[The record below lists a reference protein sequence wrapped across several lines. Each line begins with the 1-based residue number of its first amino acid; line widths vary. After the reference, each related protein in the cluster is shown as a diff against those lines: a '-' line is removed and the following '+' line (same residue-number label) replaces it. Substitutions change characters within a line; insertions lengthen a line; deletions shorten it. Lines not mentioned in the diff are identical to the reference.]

1 MSISR
6 AIWRSRSLLNDE
18 FTGGLPASVIGIGV
32 DIVDTERFAAVIART
47 PRIVS
52 RLFTESEARTSDAA
66 DRSAVSLA
74 ARFAAKELPE
84 IFRADDPA
92 GAVELSV
99 NDRQPLIA
107 LVTGLPVD
115 VFTAS
120 DSFGWVYQFWQAK
133 VLGDTQGLEWHHC
146 EVVTDVLGKPSLRVT
161 GTIAEAA
168 RARGISEWH
177 LSLSHDGGHA
187 IAFVVAEGAAHA

>member
-6 AIWRSRSLLNDE
+6 ANWQSRSLLNDE

-32 DIVDTERFAAVIART
+32 DIVDTERFASVIART

-74 ARFAAKELPE
+74 ARFAAKE
-84 IFRADDPA
+84 
-92 GAVELSV
+92 AV
-99 NDRQPLIA
+99 
-107 LVTGLPVD
+107 
-115 VFTAS
+115 
-120 DSFGWVYQFWQAK
+120 AK
-133 VLGDTQGLEWHHC
+133 VLGDTHGLEWHHC
-146 EVVTDVLGKPSLRVT
+146 EVVTDALGKPSLRVT

>member
-1 MSISR
+1 M
-6 AIWRSRSLLNDE
+6 
-18 FTGGLPASVIGIGV
+18 IGIGV

-52 RLFTESEARTSDAA
+52 RLFTESESRPADAA
-66 DRSAVSLA
+66 ERSAVSLA
-74 ARFAAKELPE
+74 ARFAAKE
-84 IFRADDPA
+84 
-92 GAVELSV
+92 AV
-99 NDRQPLIA
+99 
-107 LVTGLPVD
+107 
-115 VFTAS
+115 
-120 DSFGWVYQFWQAK
+120 AK

-187 IAFVVAEGAAHA
+187 IAFVVAEGAARA